1 MTIRLLHIYL
11 AGSLAIGT
19 AAEGFAQAGRQARHF
34 LMVEDTSRKTP
45 KNWFNLD
52 PQKDKLYGIGTERAY
67 LELLKNRPSQT
78 VVVAIIDS
86 GVDIAHDDLKNKL
99 WTNKGEIAG
108 NGIDDDKNGYVDDVH
123 GWNFI
128 GGKDGRNV
136 SHDSQEITR
145 IYTKYKAKFE
155 GKAESDIAPA
165 DKATFAMWQ
174 TAKAKY
180 EEKLGEYSRY
190 NVIYSNLYEA
200 ANKAARLL
208 AAYLDKETVSFAEAA
223 EITSQDPRIARA
235 VETVKL
241 LSENGVPDLETLKK
255 QKDQIE
261 NTVKYGLNPEF
272 DPRSIVGDDY
282 ANVNERGYGNNDVTG
297 PDSFHGTHVAGIVAA
312 ERGNGLG
319 MDGVATNVQI
329 MAIRA
334 VPDGDE
340 RDKDVANAIRYAV
353 DNGAKVIN
361 MSFGKALSPEKA
373 VVDEAVRYAEQKGV
387 LLVHAAGNDAQNNDE
402 EGNFP
407 NRNLAGGKMATNW
420 LEIGAL
426 SWKPGEDIV
435 ATFSNYGKKS
445 VDLFSPGVDIYST
458 VPGQKYEDAQGTSMA
473 APVTA
478 GAAALLLSYF
488 PHLTA
493 TQVREIILKT
503 TVKLPKQKVLRPAEG
518 GDKPEEVDFSSLSVT
533 GGIVNVYEAVKEAQK
548 IKLPRKK

>member
-1 MTIRLLHIYL
+1 
-11 AGSLAIGT
+11 
-19 AAEGFAQAGRQARHF
+19 
-34 LMVEDTSRKTP
+34 MVEDTTKKAP

-52 PQKDKLYGIGTERAY
+52 PQKDQVYGIGTERAY
-67 LELLKNRPSQT
+67 QELLKNRPSQT

-99 WTNKGEIAG
+99 WTNKGEIPG
-108 NGIDDDKNGYVDDVH
+108 NGVDDDKNGYVDDIH

-165 DKATFAMWQ
+165 DKANFAMWQ
-174 TAKAKY
+174 TAKKKF
-180 EEKLGEYSRY
+180 EEKVGEYSRY
-190 NVIYSNLYEA
+190 NSIYTGLYESA
-200 ANKAARLL
+200 VKATRLL

-223 EITSQDPRIARA
+223 EVTSEDPRVARA
-235 VETVKL
+235 AEIAKL
-241 LSENGVPDLETLKK
+241 LSENGVPDLESLKK
-255 QKDQIE
+255 QVDDIG
-261 NTVKYGLNPEF
+261 NTLKYGLNPDF

-387 LLVHAAGNDAQNNDE
+387 LLVHAAGNDAQNNDV

-426 SWKPGEDIV
+426 SWKPGEEMV
-435 ATFSNYGKKS
+435 ADFSNYGKKS
-445 VDLFSPGVDIYST
+445 VDLLSPGVDIYST
-458 VPGQKYEDAQGTSMA
+458 TPGQKYDNARGTSMA

-478 GAAALLLSYF
+478 GAAAVLLSYF

-493 TQVREIILKT
+493 TQVREIIMKT
-503 TVKLPKQKVLRPAEG
+503 TVKLPNQKVRPPGENEA
-518 GDKPEEVDFSSLSVT
+518 PEVDLSSLTVT